1 MSEGRPAQPP
11 SHAPIKREPHTP
23 TLQAVHVPTAGVT
36 NVGEGMVRFV
46 LPRSSYNFN
55 SPASSRQQSYGASS
69 SSNGSSNNISR
80 TGRHSSGNNNNG
92 TNNDSNSGSSIHR
105 ARVEEFPPPPPPGP
119 GPRFFASGVYI
130 PYFKREPQEQLLD
143 AEVATTLEGVRAVPE
158 PPLFA
163 MPTPISTPR
172 IITPAPSSPSTV
184 PIPIATPVMMTN
196 HASRARRNFTNEQ
209 KTRLEALFLS
219 NPTPSMQERALVASE
234 INETE
239 ARVNNWLR
247 NRRIK
252 SRMFGSDRSA
262 SSTPN
267 TSPSSTPPPADM
279 PMRQETEESYV
290 PPARERSETPS
301 ADGVLGSLRYRPY
314 TVPAK
319 APQPLKRAGERS
331 LSSVKLASLEVAHR
345 LGPLLLGGSIAKP
358 ENTLRIAEMM
368 ASVSDMGG
376 RRYILNALLSTKL
389 KPVQQRFLQTAGPQ
403 LLGMWIK
410 NAMEDPHSPECQET
424 VMKAIRI
431 LKALPFDLEKLR
443 ESKLGKIIK
452 QIATGKE
459 GSQELIR
466 SAAELKDQ
474 WLGLIN
480 STDILSLRSNMT
492 SSSAGAKK
500 TTPRGISVP
509 YFGDNQAREMA
520 QLPKFAKAKPAA
532 TSGTGLKSPRITSNP
547 GFFNEIA
554 PLTPSTSTPSNK
566 ARVPSAY
573 KTNSRVDFGSTSS
586 VTNPR
591 QTAISASSGTGR
603 SLLDSRPPPNKAP
616 LAPVVISPQPTPT
629 TANRARS
636 LAFNAS
642 SSQHDKAREAGM
654 KLIHKKKTVRFKADF
669 ELVQIKYFERVVYED
684 DDDNDDSTHDQDDDR
699 DQHRDRDMD
708 MDHYWRDDEYGGG
721 TTPWGALWLGAREAD
736 TANRPTFTMPE
747 SVIDEL
753 LQGTAWKHPVPLL
766 IVHPVPLD
774 DEEVSCE
781 LAHGEESL
789 EREVQGQREDVTEPL
804 KFTDIASIPPSPAEP
819 DPEPEP
825 VVDPVPYPQA
835 DQEEEIGGTRAIPLF
850 ESSSFMRNSMKPYTS
865 HDSNNGRQKDDTCS
879 VSTGV
884 VVFYSFT
891 SRALY

>member
-1 MSEGRPAQPP
+1 
-11 SHAPIKREPHTP
+11 
-23 TLQAVHVPTAGVT
+23 
-36 NVGEGMVRFV
+36 
-46 LPRSSYNFN
+46 
-55 SPASSRQQSYGASS
+55 
-69 SSNGSSNNISR
+69 
-80 TGRHSSGNNNNG
+80 
-92 TNNDSNSGSSIHR
+92 
-105 ARVEEFPPPPPPGP
+105 
-119 GPRFFASGVYI
+119 
-130 PYFKREPQEQLLD
+130 
-143 AEVATTLEGVRAVPE
+143 
-158 PPLFA
+158 
-163 MPTPISTPR
+163 
-172 IITPAPSSPSTV
+172 
-184 PIPIATPVMMTN
+184 MMTN

-252 SRMFGSDRSA
+252 SRMVGSDRSA

-532 TSGTGLKSPRITSNP
+532 TSGTGPKSPRITSNP

-554 PLTPSTSTPSNK
+554 PLTPSTSTP
-566 ARVPSAY
+566 
-573 KTNSRVDFGSTSS
+573 T
-586 VTNPR
+586 
-591 QTAISASSGTGR
+591 
-603 SLLDSRPPPNKAP
+603 
-616 LAPVVISPQPTPT
+616 
-629 TANRARS
+629 
-636 LAFNAS
+636 FNAS

-684 DDDNDDSTHDQDDDR
+684 DDDNDDSTRDQDDDR

-708 MDHYWRDDEYGGG
+708 VDHYWRDNEYGGG
-721 TTPWGALWLGAREAD
+721 ATPWGALWLGAIEAD

-789 EREVQGQREDVTEPL
+789 EREVQGRREDVTEPL

-825 VVDPVPYPQA
+825 VVDPVPNPQA

-850 ESSSFMRNSMKPYTS
+850 EAADDPIVVLLKSLTCLSHVIHNQGHGGYLAGGFHHPESSSLS
-865 HDSNNGRQKDDTCS
+865 HRPQEQQFHAQQHET
-879 VSTGV
+879 
-884 VVFYSFT
+884 
-891 SRALY
+891 LYQPRLEQRPPEG